1 LRLEEKIYQH
11 PRHRPMTVLER
22 KALRPKLADLGLTD
36 DGPSSTPSG
45 LSALREAVVQPV
57 PVSGRSI
64 NWCRFDGA
72 LAKDETMT
80 N

>member
-1 LRLEEKIYQH
+1 VSQ
-11 PRHRPMTVLER
+11 PMMASFAWVGRREFPL
-22 KALRPKLADLGLTD
+22 
-36 DGPSSTPSG
+36 STPSG

>member
-1 LRLEEKIYQH
+1 MMASFAWVGRREFPL
-11 PRHRPMTVLER
+11 
-22 KALRPKLADLGLTD
+22 
-36 DGPSSTPSG
+36 STPSG